1 MNPKIIHIDPAVLE
15 QIESLHGA
23 ELRFQAYQAASNDLT
38 NEYHKLRHEFV
49 ANPCQATQSAFEIH
63 CASAPARAGLLNDI
77 RLGVFEPGKIYKQAL
92 TELLAE
98 PLRREVSRLQDEL
111 AASIDEDEAQAAIY
125 DSGEFESGKT
135 KALTEFV
142 EIATEVWKLVKSS
155 AATASVITKLGY
167 PVGDILAR
175 SSASIAAH
183 RSNAELVAR
192 MNGTLGLPK
201 APDARL
207 GLRRKLG
214 MEHSEEAVTA
224 SAKPRKKLEVE
235 MLAH

>member
-1 MNPKIIHIDPAVLE
+1 MNPKIVNIPADILE
-15 QIESLHGA
+15 QIESLHFA

-38 NEYHKLRHEFV
+38 DEYRKLRHAFV
-49 ANPCQATQSAFEIH
+49 ANPCPATQSAFETH

-77 RLGVFEPGKIYKQAL
+77 RLGIFEPGKIHKQAL
-92 TELLAE
+92 TEILTE
-98 PLRREVSRLQDEL
+98 SLRREISRLQDEL
-111 AASIDEDEAQAAIY
+111 AASIDDDESQAAIY
-125 DSGEFESGKT
+125 DSAEFESGKT
-135 KALTEFV
+135 KALSEFV
-142 EIATEVWKLVKSS
+142 EIATEVWKLVKNS

-167 PVGDILAR
+167 PVGDIPAR

-201 APDARL
+201 APDARM